1 MNKDNL
7 YLLNHNLG
15 QIKFQPEFYWTGDL
29 EKDAV
34 LINAPHI
41 KAEGKQE
48 DRIDETL
55 EIMTMFQTKFE
66 YIEEE
71 LTFDARDVF
80 NIQNHYLKRNN
91 YKGIVPGLRT
101 HDVTFEGS
109 LHYPLVPT
117 LFYEIL
123 PVNLTSKED
132 LLLWYTVMQKIHPL
146 SDLNGRVFG
155 TIVALLYQPKK

>member
-15 QIKFQPEFYWTGDL
+15 QTKFQPEFYWTGDL
-29 EKDAV
+29 NEDAIR
-34 LINAPHI
+34 INKPHI
-41 KAEGKQE
+41 EKEGDQE
-48 DRIDETL
+48 DRIAETL
-55 EIMTMFQTKFE
+55 EIMNLYKDKAE
-66 YIEEE
+66 YFDG
-71 LTFDARDVF
+71 FDARDVF
-80 NIQNHYLKRNN
+80 NIQNFYLKRNN

-117 LFYEIL
+117 LFHEIL